1 MKKLI
6 TIILVLAT
14 SVLSAQVANYKA
26 NSLNLL
32 QSYQDGEISK
42 ESYIDIAKMQIE
54 KLRDSVQVVPQ
65 KPRYNATIDLSL
77 LAGGVL
83 YQKFGN
89 NVKYD
94 YILHSWGGYFATK
107 AMIYG
112 LDRMG
117 MSKTACILIPFV
129 TTSAMCLLK
138 EYVIDASPSKG
149 DLYAG
154 IGGAGLAV
162 VGYSIDI
169 EKPFKKHRK

>member
-6 TIILVLAT
+6 TLIFALVSLT
-14 SVLSAQVANYKA
+14 MSAQVANYKA

-32 QSYQDGEISK
+32 QSLQSGEISK
-42 ESYIDIAKMQIE
+42 DAYVDIAKMQINGLKE
-54 KLRDSVQVVPQ
+54 DIRTIEV
-65 KPRYNATIDLSL
+65 KPHYNATLDLIVIG
-77 LAGGVL
+77 GGVL

-94 YILHSWGGYFATK
+94 YILHGWGGYFATK
-107 AMIYG
+107 AMCYG

-117 MSKTACILIPFV
+117 MSKTACILLPFI

-162 VGYSIDI
+162 ISYSVDL
-169 EKPFKKHRK
+169 EKIFKKRR